1 MIGHSHARIAMTRW
15 TRVFVLIGRQL
26 LLVPEALFLL
36 LVLCLHMGPGI
47 PPVTTLPALG
57 LIGWFVTRF
66 LLICMARRA
75 LDQARYLGA
84 ARLIRVALW
93 LYPYSADARAL
104 QGMIALAQGDAET
117 AVAELRQAIMFYPGH
132 AGLHATRSGALLEV
146 GQTVEACW
154 EAMHAL
160 ALDPNCAPAYL
171 HLANGGQAL
180 GAPRALIEAHLRRGL
195 QAATAPIDEAALC
208 CTLAALLLEAERS
221 VEAQL
226 VLVGIEGL
234 LVHGSV
240 PQQAALHYYLGELRR
255 TIGDSDGARD
265 HFSVSETLDPHGRY
279 AAAAWR
285 AARL

>member
-1 MIGHSHARIAMTRW
+1 MIGHSHARIATTRRL
-15 TRVFVLIGRQL
+15 RVFVLIGRQL

-36 LVLCLHMGPGI
+36 LLLCRHMDSGI

-66 LLICMARRA
+66 VLICLARRA
-75 LDQARYLGA
+75 LDQARYPRA
-84 ARLIRVALW
+84 AWLIRVAFW

-104 QGMIALAQGDAET
+104 QGTIALAQGDAEA
-117 AVAELRQAIMFYPGH
+117 AVAELRQAIMLYPGH
-132 AGLHATRSGALLEV
+132 AMLHATRSGALLEA
-146 GQTVEACW
+146 GQTVEACR

-171 HLANGGQAL
+171 HLAHAGQAL
-180 GAPRALIEAHLRRGL
+180 AVPADLIEAHLRRGL
-195 QAATAPIDEAALC
+195 QAAPAPIDEAALR
-208 CTLAALLLEAERS
+208 CTLAALLLDVERP

-226 VLVGIEGL
+226 ALVGIEVL
-234 LVHGSV
+234 LLHGSV
-240 PQQAALHYYLGELRR
+240 PQRAGLHYYLGELRR
-255 TIGDSDGARD
+255 AIGDSDAARR
-265 HFSVSETLDPHGRY
+265 HFSASETLDPHGRY